1 MKKVLFSVLT
11 LAVALCGSMSSKA
24 DPVDAATARKVA
36 KNLFIER
43 GGSSSVD
50 LVDVTSQMP
59 YRNLYFFK
67 APQGNGFV
75 ILSADDRAVP
85 VLGYSI
91 DNTFNP
97 ASLPEHIDLW
107 FRQYDAEIDALIA
120 DDIKATDEIAAE
132 WQRLIK
138 GDPEPV
144 ERAREKAV
152 SALLTTAWGQG
163 DTTGNGVL
171 YNSLCPHSGSV
182 YAVAGCVAIATAQ
195 VMKYWNHPTTGRG
208 SHSYT
213 PSSYSQQSANFGN
226 TTYAWSS
233 MPDTLK
239 RTSSSAQKTAVATLV
254 YHIGVAT
261 EMDYGTRGSG
271 ATTTAG
277 SSMSN
282 YPSAEYA
289 LKTYFKYN
297 SGTLHSLSRYD
308 YTQNEWIALLKDEL
322 DASPR
327 RPIIY
332 SGRDQ
337 SGQYGHAFVFDGYDN
352 SSRFHVNWGW
362 DGYYNGNFVVTSLNP
377 YGSGTGGNS
386 TNNYSYYNSALLG
399 IKPVTNTGSTST
411 ITANVNNSSFGS
423 VTGGRTYTN
432 YSDTA
437 KLLVSTNEG
446 YRFKQ
451 WTDGS
456 KENPRYFIVNDNA
469 SFTAEIE
476 RISGDTLYHTQSY
489 PSSYLGLGAGN
500 TYYWGVKFPTSA
512 LTASRRPTAVMFYAR
527 FTGQYTVYIYNDGA
541 NAPSGSPIL
550 TGTLSLSN
558 TNQLGYINAT
568 LGSSTQTINANKPLW
583 VVLKYTNNSSQTIYC
598 IPLGDYSGNQY
609 SKMRS
614 SNGTSW
620 SALSYTNSWCIQLIT
635 AYTSAPVGIT
645 EAEIADGYTIVN
657 GKGYITVTGAENQ
670 TVRFIDNSGRVIATD
685 NGSDNIKTFVA
696 PASGI
701 YLIQVGDKPAR
712 KVVVKK

>member
-1 MKKVLFSVLT
+1 MKKLIFSVLT

-36 KNLFIER
+36 TNLFIEK

-67 APQGNGFV
+67 ASQGNGFV

-97 ASLPEHIDLW
+97 ASLPEHIDVW

-182 YAVAGCVAIATAQ
+182 YSVAGCVAIATAQ

-213 PSSYSQQSANFGN
+213 PSRYSQQSANFGS

-239 RTSSSAQKTAVATLV
+239 RSSSSTQKTAVATLV

-261 EMDYGTRGSG
+261 EMDYGTTGSG

-297 SGTLHSLSRYD
+297 SGTLHSLSRSD
-308 YTQNEWIALLKDEL
+308 YSQNDWIALLKAEL
-322 DASPR
+322 DATPR

-337 SGQYGHAFVFDGYDN
+337 SGRYGHAFVFDGYDN
-352 SSRFHVNWGW
+352 SNRFHVNWGW
-362 DGYYNGNFVVTSLNP
+362 DGYYNGNFVVTALNP

-386 TNNYSYYNSALLG
+386 SNNYSYYNSALLG

-411 ITANVNNSSFGS
+411 ITANVSNSSIGS

-437 KLLVSTNEG
+437 MLLVSANEG
-446 YRFKQ
+446 YRFKG

-456 KENPRYFIVNDNA
+456 KDNPRYFIVNDNA

-476 RISGDTLYHTQSY
+476 RISGDTLRHFTSY
-489 PSSYLGLGAGN
+489 SIGSS
-500 TYYWGVKFPTSA
+500 WGVSGGTFHWGVRFPSSA
-512 LTASRRPTAVMFYAR
+512 LTAHRKISKVYFYAPS
-527 FTGQYTVYIYNDGA
+527 TGTYTLSVYSGGSVPTNGTRIMNGNVNVSSRGYVGA
-541 NAPSGSPIL
+541 NIS
-550 TGTLSLSN
+550 SN
-558 TNQLGYINAT
+558 NIAFDAT
-568 LGSSTQTINANKPLW
+568 QPLW
-583 VVLKYTNNSSQTIYC
+583 IVLSSSASYPATTTN
-598 IPLGDYSGNQY
+598 YSGNNDSRY
-609 SKMRS
+609 RS

-620 SALSYTNSWCIQLIT
+620 STLNSYGSWMIEIENTYYSGHPL
-635 AYTSAPVGIT
+635 VIT
-645 EAEIADGYTIVN
+645 EADILEDYTITN
-657 GKGYITVTGAENQ
+657 TKGLITVTGAENE
-670 TVRFIDNSGRVIATD
+670 TVRFIDNSGRVLATD
-685 NGSDNIKTFVA
+685 NSASDAKIFNA

-701 YLIQVGDKPAR
+701 YLIQVGDKPAH
-712 KVVVKK
+712 KVVVAK

>member
-97 ASLPEHIDLW
+97 SNLPEHIDVW

-120 DDIKATDEIAAE
+120 DDIKATDEITAE

-182 YAVAGCVAIATAQ
+182 YSVAGCVAIATAQ

-213 PSSYSQQSANFGN
+213 PSRYSQQSANFGS

-239 RTSSSAQKTAVATLV
+239 RSSSSTQKTAVATLV

-261 EMDYGTRGSG
+261 EMDYGTTGSG
-271 ATTTAG
+271 APTTAG

-297 SGTLHSLSRYD
+297 SGTLHSLSRSD
-308 YTQNEWIALLKDEL
+308 YSQNDWIALLKAEL
-322 DASPR
+322 DATPR

-337 SGQYGHAFVFDGYDN
+337 SGRYGHAFVFDGYDN
-352 SSRFHVNWGW
+352 SNRFHVNWGW
-362 DGYYNGNFVVTSLNP
+362 DGYYNGNFVVTALNP

-386 TNNYSYYNSALLG
+386 SNNYSYYNSALLG

-411 ITANVNNSSFGS
+411 ITANVNNSSMGS

-437 KLLVSTNEG
+437 MLLVSANEG
-446 YRFKQ
+446 YRFKG

-456 KENPRYFIVNDNA
+456 KDNPRYFIVNDNA

-476 RISGDTLYHTQSY
+476 RISGDTLRHFTSY
-489 PSSYLGLGAGN
+489 SIGSS
-500 TYYWGVKFPTSA
+500 WGVSGGTFHWGVRFPSSA
-512 LTASRRPTAVMFYAR
+512 LTAHRKISKVYFYAPS
-527 FTGQYTVYIYNDGA
+527 TGTYTLSVYSGGSVPTNGTRIMNGNVNVSSRGYVGA
-541 NAPSGSPIL
+541 NIS
-550 TGTLSLSN
+550 SN
-558 TNQLGYINAT
+558 NIAFDAT
-568 LGSSTQTINANKPLW
+568 QPLW
-583 VVLKYTNNSSQTIYC
+583 IVLSSSASYPATTTN
-598 IPLGDYSGNQY
+598 YSGNNDSRY
-609 SKMRS
+609 RS

-620 SALSYTNSWCIQLIT
+620 STLNSYGSWMIEIENTYYSGHPL
-635 AYTSAPVGIT
+635 VIT
-645 EAEIADGYTIVN
+645 EADILEDYTITN
-657 GKGYITVTGAENQ
+657 TKGLITVTGAENE

-685 NGSDNIKTFVA
+685 NSASDAKNFNA

-701 YLIQVGDKPAR
+701 YLIQVGDKPAH

>member
-11 LAVALCGSMSSKA
+11 LAVALCGSLSSKA

-67 APQGNGFV
+67 ASQGDGFV

-97 ASLPEHIDLW
+97 ASLPEHIDVW

-213 PSSYSQQSANFGN
+213 PSRYSQQSANFGS

-239 RTSSSAQKTAVATLV
+239 RSSSSTQKTAVATLV

-261 EMDYGTRGSG
+261 EMDYGTTGSG

-297 SGTLHSLSRYD
+297 SGTLHSLSRSD
-308 YTQNEWIALLKDEL
+308 YSQNDWIALLKAEL
-322 DASPR
+322 DATPR

-337 SGQYGHAFVFDGYDN
+337 SGRYGHAFVFDGYDN
-352 SSRFHVNWGW
+352 SNRFHVNWGW
-362 DGYYNGNFVVTSLNP
+362 DGYYNGNFVVTALNP

-386 TNNYSYYNSALLG
+386 SNNYSYYNSALLG

-411 ITANVNNSSFGS
+411 ITANVSNSSIGS

-437 KLLVSTNEG
+437 MLLVSANEG
-446 YRFKQ
+446 YRFKG

-456 KENPRYFIVNDNA
+456 KDNPRYFIVNDNA

-476 RISGDTLYHTQSY
+476 RISGDTLRHFTSY
-489 PSSYLGLGAGN
+489 SIGSS
-500 TYYWGVKFPTSA
+500 WGVSGGTFHWGVRFPSSA
-512 LTASRRPTAVMFYAR
+512 LTAHRKISKVYFYAPS
-527 FTGQYTVYIYNDGA
+527 TGTYTLSVYSGGSVPTNGTRIMNGNVNVSSRGYVGA
-541 NAPSGSPIL
+541 NIS
-550 TGTLSLSN
+550 SN
-558 TNQLGYINAT
+558 NIAFDAT
-568 LGSSTQTINANKPLW
+568 QPLW
-583 VVLKYTNNSSQTIYC
+583 IVLSSSASYPATTTN
-598 IPLGDYSGNQY
+598 YSGNNDSRY
-609 SKMRS
+609 RS
-614 SNGTSW
+614 TNGTSW
-620 SALSYTNSWCIQLIT
+620 SALNSYGSWMIEIENM
-635 AYTSAPVGIT
+635 YYSGNPVAIT
-645 EAEIADGYTIVN
+645 EADILDDCTITN
-657 GKGYITVTGAENQ
+657 TKGLITVTGAENQ
-670 TVRFIDNSGRVIATD
+670 IVRFIDNSGRVLATD
-685 NGSDNIKTFVA
+685 NSASDAKIFNA

-701 YLIQVGDKPAR
+701 YLIQVGNKPAH

>member
-11 LAVALCGSMSSKA
+11 LAVALCGSLSSKA

-67 APQGNGFV
+67 ASQGDGFV

-97 ASLPEHIDLW
+97 ASLPEHIDVW

-182 YAVAGCVAIATAQ
+182 YSVAGCVAIATAQ

-213 PSSYSQQSANFGN
+213 PSRYSQQSANFGS

-239 RTSSSAQKTAVATLV
+239 RSSSSTQKTAVATLV

-261 EMDYGTRGSG
+261 EMDYGTTGSG

-297 SGTLHSLSRYD
+297 SGTLHSLSRSD
-308 YTQNEWIALLKDEL
+308 YSQNDWIALLKAEL
-322 DASPR
+322 DATPR

-337 SGQYGHAFVFDGYDN
+337 SGRYGHAFVFDGYDN
-352 SSRFHVNWGW
+352 SNRFHVNWGW
-362 DGYYNGNFVVTSLNP
+362 DGYYNGNFVVTALNP

-386 TNNYSYYNSALLG
+386 SNNYSYYNSALLG

-411 ITANVNNSSFGS
+411 ITANVSNSSIGS

-437 KLLVSTNEG
+437 MLLVSANEG
-446 YRFKQ
+446 YRFKG

-456 KENPRYFIVNDNA
+456 KDNPRYFIVNDNA

-476 RISGDTLYHTQSY
+476 RISGDTLRHFTSY
-489 PSSYLGLGAGN
+489 SIGSS
-500 TYYWGVKFPTSA
+500 WGVSGGTFHWGVRFPSSA
-512 LTASRRPTAVMFYAR
+512 LTAHRKISKVYFYAPS
-527 FTGQYTVYIYNDGA
+527 TGTYTLSVYSGGSVPTNGTRIMNGNVNVSSRGYVGA
-541 NAPSGSPIL
+541 NIS
-550 TGTLSLSN
+550 SN
-558 TNQLGYINAT
+558 NIAFDAT
-568 LGSSTQTINANKPLW
+568 QPLW
-583 VVLKYTNNSSQTIYC
+583 IVLSSSASYPATTTN
-598 IPLGDYSGNQY
+598 YSGNNDSRY
-609 SKMRS
+609 RS
-614 SNGTSW
+614 TNGTSW
-620 SALSYTNSWCIQLIT
+620 SALNSYGSWMIEIENM
-635 AYTSAPVGIT
+635 YYSGNPVAIT
-645 EAEIADGYTIVN
+645 EADILDDCTITN
-657 GKGYITVTGAENQ
+657 TKGLITVTGAENQ
-670 TVRFIDNSGRVIATD
+670 IVRFIDNSGRVLATD
-685 NGSDNIKTFVA
+685 NSASDAKIFNA

-701 YLIQVGDKPAR
+701 YLIQVGNKPAH

>member
-43 GGSSSVD
+43 GGSSYVD

-97 ASLPEHIDLW
+97 SNLPEHIDVW

-120 DDIKATDEIAAE
+120 DDIKATDEITAE

-182 YAVAGCVAIATAQ
+182 YSVAGCVAIATAQ

-213 PSSYSQQSANFGN
+213 PSRYSQQSANFGS

-239 RTSSSAQKTAVATLV
+239 RSSSSTQKTAVATLV

-261 EMDYGTRGSG
+261 EMDYGTTGSG
-271 ATTTAG
+271 APTTAG

-297 SGTLHSLSRYD
+297 SGTLHSLSRSD
-308 YTQNEWIALLKDEL
+308 YSQNDWIALLKAEL
-322 DASPR
+322 DATPR

-337 SGQYGHAFVFDGYDN
+337 SGRYGHAFVFDGYDN
-352 SSRFHVNWGW
+352 SNRFHVNWGW
-362 DGYYNGNFVVTSLNP
+362 DGYYNGNFVVTALNP

-386 TNNYSYYNSALLG
+386 SNNYSYYNSALLG

-411 ITANVNNSSFGS
+411 ITANVNNSSMGS

-437 KLLVSTNEG
+437 MLIVSANEG
-446 YRFKQ
+446 YRFKG

-476 RISGDTLYHTQSY
+476 RISGDTLRHFTSYSIGSSWGVSGGTFHWGVRFPSSVLTAHRKISKVYFYAPSTGTYTLSVYSGGSVPTNGTRIMNGNVNVSSRGYVGANISSNNIAFDASQPLWIVLSSSASY
-489 PSSYLGLGAGN
+489 PA
-500 TYYWGVKFPTSA
+500 TT
-512 LTASRRPTAVMFYAR
+512 
-527 FTGQYTVYIYNDGA
+527 
-541 NAPSGSPIL
+541 
-550 TGTLSLSN
+550 
-558 TNQLGYINAT
+558 TN
-568 LGSSTQTINANKPLW
+568 
-583 VVLKYTNNSSQTIYC
+583 
-598 IPLGDYSGNQY
+598 YSGNNDSRY
-609 SKMRS
+609 RS

-620 SALSYTNSWCIQLIT
+620 STLNSYGSWMIEIENTYYSGHPL
-635 AYTSAPVGIT
+635 VIT
-645 EAEIADGYTIVN
+645 EADILEDYTITN
-657 GKGYITVTGAENQ
+657 TKGLITVTGAENE

-685 NGSDNIKTFVA
+685 NSASDAKNFNA

-701 YLIQVGDKPAR
+701 YLIQVGDKPAH

>member
-1 MKKVLFSVLT
+1 MKKLIFSVLT
-11 LAVALCGSMSSKA
+11 LAVALCGSLSSKA

-97 ASLPEHIDLW
+97 ASLPEHIDVW

-182 YAVAGCVAIATAQ
+182 YSVAGCVAIATAQ

-213 PSSYSQQSANFGN
+213 PSRYSQQSANFGS

-239 RTSSSAQKTAVATLV
+239 RSSSSTQKTAVATLV

-261 EMDYGTRGSG
+261 EMDYGTTGSG

-297 SGTLHSLSRYD
+297 SGTLHSLSRSD
-308 YTQNEWIALLKDEL
+308 YSQNDWIALLKAEL
-322 DASPR
+322 DATPR

-337 SGQYGHAFVFDGYDN
+337 SGRYGHAFVFDGYDN
-352 SSRFHVNWGW
+352 SNRFHVNWGW
-362 DGYYNGNFVVTSLNP
+362 DGYYNGNFVVTALNP

-386 TNNYSYYNSALLG
+386 SNNYSYYNSALLG

-411 ITANVNNSSFGS
+411 ITANVSNSSIGS

-437 KLLVSTNEG
+437 MLLVSANEG
-446 YRFKQ
+446 YRFKG

-456 KENPRYFIVNDNA
+456 KDNPRYFIVNDNA

-476 RISGDTLYHTQSY
+476 RISGDTLRHFTSY
-489 PSSYLGLGAGN
+489 SIGSS
-500 TYYWGVKFPTSA
+500 WGVSGGNFHWGVRFPSSA
-512 LTASRRPTAVMFYAR
+512 LTAHRKISKVYFYAPS
-527 FTGQYTVYIYNDGA
+527 TGTYTLSVYSGGSVPTNGTRIMNGNVNVSSRGYVGA
-541 NAPSGSPIL
+541 NIS
-550 TGTLSLSN
+550 SN
-558 TNQLGYINAT
+558 NIAFDAT
-568 LGSSTQTINANKPLW
+568 QPLW
-583 VVLKYTNNSSQTIYC
+583 IVLSSSASYPATTTN
-598 IPLGDYSGNQY
+598 YSGNNDSRY
-609 SKMRS
+609 RS

-620 SALSYTNSWCIQLIT
+620 STLNSYGSWMIEIENTYYSGHPL
-635 AYTSAPVGIT
+635 VIT
-645 EAEIADGYTIVN
+645 EADILEDYTITN
-657 GKGYITVTGAENQ
+657 TKGLITVTGAENE

-685 NGSDNIKTFVA
+685 NSASDAKIFNA
-696 PASGI
+696 PASGV
-701 YLIQVGDKPAR
+701 YLIQVGNKPAR
-712 KVVVKK
+712 KVVVAK

>member
-1 MKKVLFSVLT
+1 MKKLIFSVLT
-11 LAVALCGSMSSKA
+11 LAVALCGSLSSKA

-67 APQGNGFV
+67 APNGFV

-97 ASLPEHIDLW
+97 ASLPEHIDVW

-182 YAVAGCVAIATAQ
+182 YSVAGCVAIATAQ

-213 PSSYSQQSANFGN
+213 PSRYSQQSANFGS

-239 RTSSSAQKTAVATLV
+239 RSSSSTQKTAVATLV

-261 EMDYGTRGSG
+261 EMDYGTTGSG

-297 SGTLHSLSRYD
+297 SGTLHSLSRSD
-308 YTQNEWIALLKDEL
+308 YSQNDWIALLKAEL
-322 DASPR
+322 DATPR

-337 SGQYGHAFVFDGYDN
+337 SGRYGHAFVFDGYDN
-352 SSRFHVNWGW
+352 SNRFHVNWGW
-362 DGYYNGNFVVTSLNP
+362 DGYYNGNFVVTALNP

-386 TNNYSYYNSALLG
+386 SNNYSYYNSALLG

-411 ITANVNNSSFGS
+411 ITANVSNSSIGS

-437 KLLVSTNEG
+437 MLLVSANEG
-446 YRFKQ
+446 YRFKG

-456 KENPRYFIVNDNA
+456 KDNPRYFIVNDNA

-476 RISGDTLYHTQSY
+476 RISGDTLRHFTSY
-489 PSSYLGLGAGN
+489 SIGSS
-500 TYYWGVKFPTSA
+500 WGVSGGTFHWGVRFPSSA
-512 LTASRRPTAVMFYAR
+512 LTAHRKISKVYFYAPS
-527 FTGQYTVYIYNDGA
+527 TGTYTLSVYSGGSVPTNGTRIMNGNVNVSSRGYVGA
-541 NAPSGSPIL
+541 NIS
-550 TGTLSLSN
+550 SN
-558 TNQLGYINAT
+558 NIAFDAT
-568 LGSSTQTINANKPLW
+568 QPLW
-583 VVLKYTNNSSQTIYC
+583 IVLSSSASYPATTTN
-598 IPLGDYSGNQY
+598 YSGNNDSRY
-609 SKMRS
+609 RS

-620 SALSYTNSWCIQLIT
+620 STLNSYGSWMIEIENTYYSGHPL
-635 AYTSAPVGIT
+635 VIT
-645 EAEIADGYTIVN
+645 EADILEDYTITN
-657 GKGYITVTGAENQ
+657 TKGLITVTGAENE

-685 NGSDNIKTFVA
+685 NSASDAKNFNA
-696 PASGI
+696 PASGV
-701 YLIQVGDKPAR
+701 YLIQVGNKPAR
-712 KVVVKK
+712 KVVVAK

>member
-43 GGSSSVD
+43 GGSSYVD

-97 ASLPEHIDLW
+97 SNLPEHIDVW

-120 DDIKATDEIAAE
+120 DDIKATDEITAE

-182 YAVAGCVAIATAQ
+182 YSVAGCVAIATAQ

-213 PSSYSQQSANFGN
+213 PSRYSQQSANFGS

-239 RTSSSAQKTAVATLV
+239 RSSSSTQKTAVATLV

-261 EMDYGTRGSG
+261 EMDYGTTGSG
-271 ATTTAG
+271 APTTAG

-297 SGTLHSLSRYD
+297 SGTLHSLSRSD
-308 YTQNEWIALLKDEL
+308 YSQNDWIALLKAEL
-322 DASPR
+322 DATPR

-337 SGQYGHAFVFDGYDN
+337 SGRYGHAFVFDGYDN
-352 SSRFHVNWGW
+352 SNRFHVNWGW
-362 DGYYNGNFVVTSLNP
+362 DGYYNGNFVVTALNP

-386 TNNYSYYNSALLG
+386 SNNYSYYNSALLG

-411 ITANVNNSSFGS
+411 ITANVNNSSMGS

-437 KLLVSTNEG
+437 MLIVSANEG
-446 YRFKQ
+446 YRFKG

-476 RISGDTLYHTQSY
+476 RISGDTLRHFTSYSIGSSWGVSGGTFHWGVRFPSSVLTAHRKISKVYFYAPSTGTYTLSVYSGGSVPTNGTRIMNGNVNVSSRGYVGANISSNNIAFDASQPLWIVLSSSASY
-489 PSSYLGLGAGN
+489 PA
-500 TYYWGVKFPTSA
+500 TT
-512 LTASRRPTAVMFYAR
+512 
-527 FTGQYTVYIYNDGA
+527 
-541 NAPSGSPIL
+541 
-550 TGTLSLSN
+550 
-558 TNQLGYINAT
+558 TN
-568 LGSSTQTINANKPLW
+568 
-583 VVLKYTNNSSQTIYC
+583 
-598 IPLGDYSGNQY
+598 YSGNNDSRY
-609 SKMRS
+609 RS

-620 SALSYTNSWCIQLIT
+620 STLNSYGSWMIEIENTYYSGHPL
-635 AYTSAPVGIT
+635 VIT
-645 EAEIADGYTIVN
+645 EADILEDYTITN
-657 GKGYITVTGAENQ
+657 TKGLITVTGAENE

-685 NGSDNIKTFVA
+685 NSASDAKNFNA
-696 PASGI
+696 PASGV
-701 YLIQVGDKPAR
+701 YLIQVGDKPAH

>member
-1 MKKVLFSVLT
+1 MKKLIFSVLT

-36 KNLFIER
+36 TNLFIEK

-67 APQGNGFV
+67 ASQGNGFV

-97 ASLPEHIDLW
+97 ASLPEHIDVW

-182 YAVAGCVAIATAQ
+182 YSVAGCVAIATAQ

-213 PSSYSQQSANFGN
+213 PSRYSQQSANFGS

-239 RTSSSAQKTAVATLV
+239 RSSSSTQKTAVATLV

-261 EMDYGTRGSG
+261 EMDYGTTGSG

-297 SGTLHSLSRYD
+297 SGTLHSLSRSD
-308 YTQNEWIALLKDEL
+308 YSQNDWIALLKAEL
-322 DASPR
+322 DATPR

-337 SGQYGHAFVFDGYDN
+337 SGRYGHAFVFDGYDN
-352 SSRFHVNWGW
+352 SNRFHVNWGW
-362 DGYYNGNFVVTSLNP
+362 DGYYNGNFVVTALNP

-386 TNNYSYYNSALLG
+386 SNNYSYYNSALLG

-411 ITANVNNSSFGS
+411 ITANVSNSSIGS

-437 KLLVSTNEG
+437 MLLVSANEG
-446 YRFKQ
+446 YRFKG

-456 KENPRYFIVNDNA
+456 KDNPRYFIVNDNA

-476 RISGDTLYHTQSY
+476 RISGDTLRHFTSY
-489 PSSYLGLGAGN
+489 SIGSS
-500 TYYWGVKFPTSA
+500 WGVSGGTFHWGVRFPSSA
-512 LTASRRPTAVMFYAR
+512 LTAHRKISKVYFYAPS
-527 FTGQYTVYIYNDGA
+527 TGTYTLSVYSGGSVPTNGTRIMNGNVNVSSRGYVGA
-541 NAPSGSPIL
+541 NIS
-550 TGTLSLSN
+550 SN
-558 TNQLGYINAT
+558 NIAFDAT
-568 LGSSTQTINANKPLW
+568 QPLW
-583 VVLKYTNNSSQTIYC
+583 IVLSSSASYPATTTN
-598 IPLGDYSGNQY
+598 YSGNNDSRY
-609 SKMRS
+609 RS

-620 SALSYTNSWCIQLIT
+620 STLNSYGSWMIEIENTYYSGHPL
-635 AYTSAPVGIT
+635 VIT
-645 EAEIADGYTIVN
+645 EADILEDYTITN
-657 GKGYITVTGAENQ
+657 TKGLITVTGAENE

-685 NGSDNIKTFVA
+685 NSASDAKNFNA
-696 PASGI
+696 PASGV
-701 YLIQVGDKPAR
+701 YLIQVGNKPAR
-712 KVVVKK
+712 KVVVAK